1 MKKSIIIS
9 LVFILL
15 LSGCGAKVD
24 EEINI
29 PKDDPIEIDES
40 LLTVDIVIPFAFFYN
55 FTEGGEEFDPYSF
68 IEETEEGMSVVV
80 DEVNETITI
89 TMPKAT
95 HDEFL
100 QEMKTTIDEAITEI
114 MAEEDIQTI
123 KSISYNNDLTV
134 FTLEMNVSEV
144 GFIESF
150 LAILFYMYGGM
161 YQMFNGV
168 LSENMDVV
176 VNYVYNGAIIGS
188 GKLSELE

>member
-40 LLTVDIVIPFAFFYN
+40 LLTVAIVIPFAFFYN

-100 QEMKTTIDEAITEI
+100 QEMKTTIDEAIAEI
-114 MAEEDIQTI
+114 LAEEDIQTI

-161 YQMFNGV
+161 YQMFSGV

>member
-29 PKDDPIEIDES
+29 PKDDPIGIDES

-134 FTLEMNVSEV
+134 FTLEMNASEV

>member
-1 MKKSIIIS
+1 MRKSIIIS

-29 PKDDPIEIDES
+29 PKDDPTEIDES
-40 LLTVDIVIPFAFFYN
+40 LLTVDVVIPFEFFYN
-55 FTEGGEEFDPYSF
+55 FTEEGEEFDPYSF

-95 HDEFL
+95 HNEFL
-100 QEMKTTIDEAITEI
+100 QEMKTTIDEAIAEI
-114 MAEEDIQTI
+114 LSEEDIQTI

-176 VNYVYNGAIIGS
+176 VNYVYNGEIIGS
-188 GKLSELE
+188 GRLSELE

>member
-1 MKKSIIIS
+1 MRKSIIIS

-29 PKDDPIEIDES
+29 PKDDPTEIDES
-40 LLTVDIVIPFAFFYN
+40 LLTVDVVIPFEFFYN
-55 FTEGGEEFDPYSF
+55 FTEEGEEFDPYSF

-95 HDEFL
+95 HYEFL
-100 QEMKTTIDEAITEI
+100 QEMKTTIDEAIAEI
-114 MAEEDIQTI
+114 LSEEDIQTI

-176 VNYVYNGAIIGS
+176 VNYVYNGEIIGS
-188 GKLSELE
+188 GRLSELE